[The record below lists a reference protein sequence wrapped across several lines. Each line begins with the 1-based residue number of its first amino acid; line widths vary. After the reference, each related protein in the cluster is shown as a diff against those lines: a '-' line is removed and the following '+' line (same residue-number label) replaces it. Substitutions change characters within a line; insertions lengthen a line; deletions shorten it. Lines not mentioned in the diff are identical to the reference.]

1 MNPEC
6 MRLIED
12 CELKYRLTQKPKN
25 TKEQSLLGKRL
36 HKDSAIEGPSSE
48 RTKAPKSAD
57 IRAALEKKLAR
68 RADSRAAEEEEKLS
82 VSQKACIQLFSRFDT
97 ALSLNKRRTSNLDR
111 VLEAA

>member
-57 IRAALEKKLAR
+57 IRAALEKKLAL
-68 RADSRAAEEEEKLS
+68 RANSSAANEEKLL
-82 VSQKACIQLFSRFDT
+82 VSPDACIELFNRFES
-97 ALSLNKRRTSNLDR
+97 ALSVNKRRTVNLDA
-111 VLEAA
+111 VLRAA